1 MTGPVLASVIVRA
14 KDEGRNIG
22 RTVALL
28 DAQTVRDRLEVIVV
42 DSGSRDDTVAIARAA
57 GTRIIEIP
65 PESFTFGRALNI
77 GCRAASAEVL
87 IALSAH
93 AYPVDRTWAQRTVEP
108 FADERVAC
116 VSGRPTGP
124 AGEPLTGPR
133 LADKEE
139 LRANPFWG
147 HSNVSGGFRARLWRE
162 RGFRE
167 DMPSTEDKEWA
178 LYWAERGF
186 VTVIDPTLEVE
197 HSHDDDTLRQ
207 IVRRA
212 RREWEGFP
220 MYLDLPRHGA
230 RELVREWWT
239 KRDGCRSQL
248 RARLSPRRLARAIGK
263 YQGLR
268 TTRLPS
274 ARCGVQG
281 T

>member
-14 KDEGRNIG
+14 KNEGRNIG
-22 RTVALL
+22 RTLSLL

-42 DSGSRDDTVAIARAA
+42 DSGSRDDTVAIARSA
-57 GTRIIEIP
+57 GAHIIEIP

-77 GCRAASAEVL
+77 GCRAASAEVI

-93 AYPVDRTWAQRTVEP
+93 AYPVGRTWAERTVKT

-116 VSGRPTGP
+116 VSARPTGP
-124 AGEPLTGPR
+124 AGELLTAPR
-133 LADKEE
+133 VADKEE

-147 HSNVSGGFRARLWRE
+147 YSNVSGAFRARLWRE

-167 DMPSTEDKEWA
+167 DMPGTEDKEWSF
-178 LYWAERGF
+178 YWAERGF

-207 IVRRA
+207 IARRA
-212 RREWEGFP
+212 RREWEGFA
-220 MYLDLPRHGA
+220 MYLALPRYGA

-239 KRDGCRSQL
+239 KSDGCRSQL
-248 RARLSPRRLARAIGK
+248 QARLSPQRLAHVIGK

-268 TTRLPS
+268 ATR
-274 ARCGVQG
+274 
-281 T
+281 